1 MVILAVAIRTGFY
14 LSYKDI
20 ALISNTASR
29 SELDNKRVYGTVIR
43 YGFAFKQIGDA
54 MVAVSLFAIANN
66 VVCIMRKRLK
76 VSLLCERYFEI
87 KIIIYSENKTC
98 LKTTRTEH
106 TVICSNVY
114 M

>member
-54 MVAVSLFAIANN
+54 VVAVRLFDCGRNTYLSSTANN
-66 VVCIMRKRLK
+66 VVLNEKKASRSNCG
-76 VSLLCERYFEI
+76 
-87 KIIIYSENKTC
+87 II
-98 LKTTRTEH
+98 LR
-106 TVICSNVY
+106 
-114 M
+114 